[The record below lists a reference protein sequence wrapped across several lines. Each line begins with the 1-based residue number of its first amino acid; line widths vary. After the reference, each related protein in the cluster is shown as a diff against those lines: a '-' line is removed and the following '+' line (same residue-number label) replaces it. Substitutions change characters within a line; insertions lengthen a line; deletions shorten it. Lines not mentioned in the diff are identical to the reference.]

1 MADFIVTRK
10 SRLEKLDLPVSFPN
24 DFRKIVNTLINKA
37 LKLDYSTFDDDSLQ
51 AVKTFIKALN
61 DNYPKLK
68 ENLQPEDYTIKE
80 RIFRCGAQLV
90 YFAVRGYRL
99 NQGHLLDILSVILK
113 NNWFADKG
121 TMFKEIMKI
130 TNLNYYEIDNKTRF
144 IKNHLVKQMKE
155 DFEIIKFD
163 NTHAFFLDLVEKK
176 EHQKMRLKLLKD
188 KDFDKKMKKS
198 FIRRAVI
205 QMNRR
210 FHELRKKDYAETTNF
225 DETILSILDLKS
237 IDQVKKV
244 ANKIW
249 QKKKIT
255 WKQQIKAVNLQ
266 LLPPQ
271 WDNLEYDSLT
281 VLKNMLEEK
290 EQRIFINGATTDE
303 FVNFVQRFFKDE
315 LFKELLTYMRKS
327 YTGHIT
333 QLLKELEVDLN
344 TKIPVYLKIPEFKG
358 SSIPLG
364 LGEKVVYS
372 LTEIRTKDLDNYLND
387 PKLCSWKVR
396 KALKKFDMGKIAGKI
411 LRPDQIIAVQVRFSV
426 SPQVFHYTFLK
437 DVERY
442 DKMIKLSFTPKRGVL
457 DFSKEILAIP
467 FQKKA
472 DGKKGQGVIASADL
486 GLKTFSTISIFDTTQ
501 NEEIDRFFLD
511 QKDLGS
517 KKDEW
522 FDRNLQ
528 HKPVFLKGKLLD
540 HRFVARKMQ
549 SIRSTSPRNSM
560 ERWRARTTE
569 KIKWTKVSNTH
580 RELVRQISTRMIALL
595 LHYNVGT
602 LVLENLKWSR
612 NSPKS
617 KVGYFLAHWQV
628 HWFFAQ
634 VQKRLEEQCLQHGI
648 RVEKVNPA
656 YSSKTCSKCGLK
668 GKRNGKHFTCE
679 CGFSLDSDLNAARNL
694 IIRSKIFKKLA
705 KKLIIAVP

>member
-10 SRLEKLDLPVSFPN
+10 SRLEKLDLPVSFPS
-24 DFRKIVNTLINKA
+24 DFRKIVNTLISEA

-51 AVKTFIKALN
+51 AVKTFIKELN
-61 DNYPKLK
+61 DNYPEFK
-68 ENLQPEDYTIKE
+68 EDLQPEEYTIKE
-80 RIFRCGAQLV
+80 RIFRCGAQLA
-90 YFAVRGYRL
+90 YFAVRGYRH

-113 NNWFADKG
+113 NDWFADQG
-121 TMFKEIMKI
+121 PMFKEITKI
-130 TNLNYYEIDNKTRF
+130 NDLGYYEIDNKARF
-144 IKNHLVKQMKE
+144 IKNYLIEQMKE
-155 DFEIIKFD
+155 EFELIKFD
-163 NTHAFFLDLVEKK
+163 NTHTFFSDPAEKAK
-176 EHQKMRLKLLKD
+176 HQKMKLKLLKD
-188 KDFDKKMKKS
+188 RDFDKKMKKS
-198 FIRRAVI
+198 FIRRVVI

-210 FHELRKKDYAETTNF
+210 FHELREKDYPEISNF
-225 DETILSILDLKS
+225 DETILSILSLKS
-237 IDQVKKV
+237 IDQVK
-244 ANKIW
+244 NISTKIW
-249 QKKKIT
+249 QKKKIA
-255 WKQQIKAVNLQ
+255 WKQQIKTVNLQ
-266 LLPPQ
+266 LLPSQ
-271 WDNLEYDSLT
+271 WNSLEYDSLI
-281 VLKNMLEEK
+281 VLKNMLEKK

-303 FVNFVQRFFKDE
+303 FTKFVQRFFKDE
-315 LFKELLTYMRKS
+315 LFKELLIIMQKS
-327 YTGHIT
+327 YTGHII
-333 QLLKELEVDLN
+333 QLLEELEANLN
-344 TKIPVYLKIPEFKG
+344 TKIPTYLKVPESKG

-364 LGEKVVYS
+364 LGENDVYS
-372 LTEIRTKDLDNYLND
+372 ITEIRTKDLDQYLND

-396 KALKKFDMGKIAGKI
+396 RALKNFDMGKIAGKI
-411 LRPDQIIAVQVRFSV
+411 LRPNQIIAVQVRFSV
-426 SPQVFHYTFLK
+426 SPHVFHYIFLK

-442 DKMIKLSFTPKRGVL
+442 DKMIKLGFTPKRGVL

-472 DGKKGQGVIASADL
+472 YEKKEQGVIASADL
-486 GLKTFSTISIFDTTQ
+486 GLKTFSTISIFE
-501 NEEIDRFFLD
+501 NNVEINRFFLD

-522 FDRNLQ
+522 FDRN
-528 HKPVFLKGKLLD
+528 KKDRPVYLKGKLMD
-540 HRFVARKMQ
+540 HRFVARQMQ
-549 SIRSTSPRNSM
+549 STRNTSPRNSM
-560 ERWRARTTE
+560 ERWRARTIE
-569 KIKWTKVSNTH
+569 KIKWVKITNIH

-602 LVLENLKWSR
+602 LILENLKWSR

-668 GKRNGKHFTCE
+668 GKRNGKRFTCE

>member
-10 SRLEKLDLPVSFPN
+10 LRLEKLDLPVSFPN
-24 DFRKIVNTLINKA
+24 DFRKIVNAQINKA
-37 LKLDYSTFDDDSLQ
+37 LMLDYSTFDDDSLQ
-51 AVKTFIKALN
+51 AVKTFIKGLN
-61 DNYPKLK
+61 DNFPDLK
-68 ENLQPEDYTIKE
+68 ENLQPEDYIIKE
-80 RIFRCGAQLV
+80 RIFRCAAQLA
-90 YFAVRGYRL
+90 YFAVRSYRL

-113 NNWFADKG
+113 NNWFADQG
-121 TMFKEIMKI
+121 LMFKKIMSI
-130 TNLNYYEIDNKTRF
+130 SGLGYYELDNKTRF
-144 IKNHLVKQMKE
+144 IKNHLIEQMKE
-155 DFEIIKFD
+155 EFEAIKFD
-163 NTHAFFLDLVEKK
+163 NTHAFFSDPAEKAK
-176 EHQKMRLKLLKD
+176 HRKMRLKLLKD

-210 FHELRKKDYAETTNF
+210 FRGLKEKNYPETTNF
-225 DETILSILDLKS
+225 DETILSILNLKS
-237 IDQVKKV
+237 IGQVK
-244 ANKIW
+244 NISTKIW
-249 QKKKIT
+249 QKKKIA

-266 LLPPQ
+266 SLASQ
-271 WDNLEYDSLT
+271 WNSLEYDSLV
-281 VLKNMLEEK
+281 VLKNVLEEK
-290 EQRIFINGATTDE
+290 GQRIFINGATTDE
-303 FVNFVQRFFKDE
+303 FTKFVQRFFKDE
-315 LFKELLTYMRKS
+315 LFKELLIFLQKS
-327 YTGHIT
+327 YTKHIT
-333 QLLKELEVDLN
+333 QLLKGLEKDLN
-344 TKIPVYLKIPEFKG
+344 TKIPTSLKIPEFKG

-364 LGEKVVYS
+364 LGENVVYS
-372 LTEIRTKDLDNYLND
+372 LTEIRTNDLDQYLSS

-396 KALKKFDMGKIAGKI
+396 RALKKYDMSKIAGKI
-411 LRPDQIIAVQVRFSV
+411 LQKDQLIAVQVRFSV
-426 SPQVFHYTFLK
+426 SPQVFHYSFLK

-442 DKMIKLSFTPKRGVL
+442 NKMIKLGFTPKRGVL

-472 DGKKGQGVIASADL
+472 DGKKEQGVIASADL
-486 GLKTFSTISIFDTTQ
+486 GLKTFSTISIFE
-501 NEEIDRFFLD
+501 NNKEIDRFFLD

-522 FDRNLQ
+522 FDRTKTP
-528 HKPVFLKGKLLD
+528 KPVYLKGKLMD
-540 HRFVARKMQ
+540 HRFVARQMQ

-569 KIKWTKVSNTH
+569 KIKWVKISNTH
-580 RELVRQISTRMIALL
+580 REIVRQISTRMIALL

-602 LVLENLKWSR
+602 LILENLKWSR

-648 RVEKVNPA
+648 RVERVNPA

-668 GKRNGKHFTCE
+668 GKRSGKLFTCE

-705 KKLIIAVP
+705 KKLKITVP

>member
-1 MADFIVTRK
+1 MTDFIVTRK
-10 SRLEKLDLPVSFPN
+10 TRLENLDLPVSFPN
-24 DFRKIVNTLINKA
+24 DFRKIVNAQINEA
-37 LKLDYSTFDDDSLQ
+37 LKLDYSTFNDDSLQ
-51 AVKTFIKALN
+51 AVKTFIKELN
-61 DNYPKLK
+61 DSNPKFK
-68 ENLQPEDYTIKE
+68 ESLQPEDYTIKE
-80 RIFRCGAQLV
+80 RIFRCGAQPA
-90 YFAVRGYRL
+90 YFAIRNYRL

-113 NNWFADKG
+113 NNWFTDQG
-121 TMFKEIMKI
+121 STFKEIMKI
-130 TNLNYYEIDNKTRF
+130 TDLSYYEIDNKTRF
-144 IKNHLVKQMKE
+144 IKNHLIELIKE
-155 DFEIIKFD
+155 KFEAIKFD
-163 NTHAFFLDLVEKK
+163 NTHAFFSDLQVKK
-176 EHQKMRLKLLKD
+176 KHQKMRSKLLKD
-188 KDFDKKMKKS
+188 KDFDEKMKKS

-210 FHELRKKDYAETTNF
+210 FRELRGKDYAETTNF

-249 QKKKIT
+249 QKKKIA
-255 WKQQIKAVNLQ
+255 WKQQIKTVNL
-266 LLPPQ
+266 LSLPPQ
-271 WDNLEYDSLT
+271 WNSLEYDSLV

-290 EQRIFINGATTDE
+290 EQRIFINGATTDD
-303 FVNFVQRFFKDE
+303 FTKFVQRFFKDE
-315 LFKELLTYMRKS
+315 LLKELLVFLRKS
-327 YTGHIT
+327 YTKQIT
-333 QLLKELEVDLN
+333 QLLEELKADLN
-344 TKIPVYLKIPEFKG
+344 TKIPVHLKIPEFKG

-372 LTEIRTKDLDNYLND
+372 LTEIRTKDLDQYLKD
-387 PKLCSWKVR
+387 PKLCSREVR
-396 KALKKFDMGKIAGKI
+396 RILKNFDMGKIAGKI
-411 LRPDQIIAVQVRFSV
+411 LESDQIIAVQVRFSV

-442 DKMIKLSFTPKRGVL
+442 DKMIKLGFTPKRGVL
-457 DFSKEILAIP
+457 DFSKEIIAIP

-486 GLKTFSTISIFDTTQ
+486 GLKTFSTISIFE
-501 NEEIDRFFLD
+501 NNKEIDRFFLD

-522 FDRNLQ
+522 FDRSKNY
-528 HKPVFLKGKLLD
+528 KPVYLKGKLMD

-560 ERWRARTTE
+560 ERWKAKTIE
-569 KIKWTKVSNTH
+569 KAKWVKISNTH
-580 RELVRQISTRMIALL
+580 REIVRQISTRMIALL

-634 VQKRLEEQCLQHGI
+634 VQTRLEEQCLQHGI

-668 GKRNGKHFTCE
+668 GKRSGKTFTCE

-705 KKLIIAVP
+705 IQLKAVP